1 MKRKALLSALTL
13 GTVLTFNSHPL
24 LAQKSKKPALAE
36 EGRSLE
42 ELLPKG
48 WNAQHSTG
56 DLNKD
61 GIEDIILIAHPNDPE
76 YFKKRD
82 DGYEYDFSPAILAVY
97 FGSPTGVY
105 KRFKVWKEAVPHRE
119 DEYTEIGVELSVTPK
134 GAIDFNVSSW
144 SSMGTADTGSTT
156 YRYRYQS
163 GDFYLIGEET
173 GWHNRMTGEGEKT
186 SINYITGKKSI
197 TSGNMIENTDMK
209 TKIIK
214 LKKEPLRRLGSFT
227 MQP

>member
-13 GTVLTFNSHPL
+13 GSVLAFSSNTL
-24 LAQKSKKPALAE
+24 LAQESKRPELAK

-48 WNAQHSTG
+48 WEAQHGTG

-61 GIEDIILIAHPNDPE
+61 GIEDIILIAHPNFPE
-76 YFKKRD
+76 NKKKRD
-82 DGYEYDFSPAILAVY
+82 DGYEYDFNPAILAVY
-97 FGSPTGVY
+97 LGSPTGVY
-105 KRFKVWKEAVPHRE
+105 QRFNVWKEAVPHRE
-119 DEYTEIGVELSVTPK
+119 DEYTEIGVGLSITPK
-134 GAIDFNVSSW
+134 GAVDFNVSSW

-163 GDFYLIGEET
+163 GDFYLIGQET

-197 TSGNMIENTDMK
+197 TSGNMIENTGMK

-227 MQP
+227 MEP

>member
-13 GTVLTFNSHPL
+13 GAVLAFSSHPL

-36 EGRSLE
+36 EGRNLE

-134 GAIDFNVSSW
+134 GAVDFNVSSW
-144 SSMGTADTGSTT
+144 SSMGTADMGSTT

-186 SINYITGKKSI
+186 SINHITGKKSI
-197 TSGNMIENTDMK
+197 TSGNMIENTGMK

>member
-13 GTVLTFNSHPL
+13 GSVLVFSSNTL
-24 LAQKSKKPALAE
+24 LAQKSKRPELAK

-48 WNAQHSTG
+48 WEAQHGTG

-61 GIEDIILIAHPNDPE
+61 GIEDIILIAHPNFPE
-76 YFKKRD
+76 NKKKRD
-82 DGYEYDFSPAILAVY
+82 DGYEYDFNPAILAVY

-105 KRFKVWKEAVPHRE
+105 QRFKVWKEAVPHRE

-134 GAIDFNVSSW
+134 GAVDFNVSSW

-186 SINYITGKKSI
+186 SIN
-197 TSGNMIENTDMK
+197 
-209 TKIIK
+209 
-214 LKKEPLRRLGSFT
+214 
-227 MQP
+227 

>member
-1 MKRKALLSALTL
+1 MKRKALLLSLTMGALLALSSTP
-13 GTVLTFNSHPL
+13 SM
-24 LAQKSKKPALAE
+24 AQKSKKPGLAE

-48 WNAQHSTG
+48 WNAQHGSG

-61 GIEDIILIAHPNDPE
+61 GIEDIILITHPNDPQ
-76 YFKKRD
+76 YIKRRD
-82 DGYEYDFSPAILAVY
+82 DGYEYDFSPAILAIY

-105 KRFKVWKEAVPHRE
+105 KRFKVWEEAVPHRE

-134 GAIDFNVSSW
+134 GAIDFNISSW

-163 GDFYLIGEET
+163 GDFYLIGEESS
-173 GWHNRMTGEGEKT
+173 WLNRMTGKGEKT
-186 SINYITGKKSI
+186 SVNYITGKKVI
-197 TSGNMIENTDMK
+197 TSGNMMENTDLR
-209 TKIIK
+209 TRIVKI
-214 LKKEPLRRLGSFT
+214 KKEPLQRLGSFT
-227 MQP
+227 MYP